1 VSAGRG
7 GEHGR
12 YARRSPLELLAARPE
27 RTDVEMATE
36 LGIDLKL
43 PRVRLEDL
51 RKRGI
56 VAFPNQSAAGG
67 T

>member
-1 VSAGRG
+1 
-7 GEHGR
+7 
-12 YARRSPLELLAARPE
+12 LAARPE

-56 VAFPNQSAAGG
+56 VAFPNQSAAGWM
-67 T
+67 